1 MNVVVLPTLAL
12 AASMLTGGGVSP
24 DGILADRLDDA
35 SSASVL
41 TRLEALAR
49 VHPGER
55 PWGEAVLRARSF
67 VADGLLDPEAAL
79 RLHAAN
85 IDEGLARLAAAMD
98 VELTDFGA
106 LARACSRIPREA
118 VGLAHWTAGS
128 FARTI
133 PHRPLLARPGAA
145 RQLGRVLRRLV
156 ELDPTYF
163 RGAPLR
169 SLALYDLRV
178 PGLLGGSD
186 RRAVRWARR
195 AMELDPGFAPNRL
208 VWAEVERGA
217 RGEEARARGMLE
229 RAVASAPHLP
239 ADDRPEHLRA
249 RDQALRILERMR

>member
-1 MNVVVLPTLAL
+1 MNVIALPTLAL
-12 AASMLTGGGVSP
+12 AASMLTGGDASP
-24 DGILADRLDDA
+24 DGLLADRVDDA
-35 SSASVL
+35 SSVRVL
-41 TRLEALAR
+41 AQLEAQAR

-67 VADGLLDPEAAL
+67 VANGLVDPEAAL
-79 RLHAAN
+79 RLHVAN
-85 IDEGLARLAAAMD
+85 VDEGLARLAALMD
-98 VELTDFGA
+98 VELDDFAA
-106 LARACSRIPREA
+106 LARERSRITREA

-133 PHRPLLARPGAA
+133 PHRALFARPGAA

-156 ELDPTYF
+156 ELDPTYL

-186 RRAVRWARR
+186 RRAVRWARH

-208 VWAEVERGA
+208 VWAEVERA
-217 RGEEARARGMLE
+217 TRGKAARARGMLE
-229 RAVASAPHLP
+229 SAVALAPDLP
-239 ADDRPEHLRA
+239 AGDRPEHRRA
-249 RDQALRILERMR
+249 REQALRILERMR